1 MSKQDRFM
9 TLIIKERSG
18 LINALLYTSI
28 INFTNG
34 NIGDKGE
41 VK

>member
-28 INFTNG
+28 IDFY
-34 NIGDKGE
+34 
-41 VK
+41 